1 MVVAMAGSIMLQEP
15 QHSNLK
21 EVFRAVATKADQE
34 VINLN
39 RFAAEQIT
47 NWYVDQYPD
56 DFEDKGG
63 GEIVYKHGD
72 SAKSSATSTQEEIQS
87 DMEGDDG
94 KLRFK
99 MSSKN

>member
-1 MVVAMAGSIMLQEP
+1 MVVAMAGSITLQEP

-21 EVFRAVATKADQE
+21 EVFRAIATKADE
-34 VINLN
+34 DVINLQ
-39 RFAAEQIT
+39 RYSVDKIT
-47 NWYVDQYPD
+47 EWYVNQYPE

-72 SAKSSATSTQEEIQS
+72 SVKSSATSTQEEIQS
-87 DMEGDDG
+87 DMEHDDG

-99 MSSKN
+99 MSEK

>member
-1 MVVAMAGSIMLQEP
+1 MAGSITLQEP

-21 EVFRAVATKADQE
+21 EVFRAIATKADQE

-56 DFEDKGG
+56 DFERKGNS
-63 GEIVYKHGD
+63 EVVYMQGD
-72 SAKSSATSTQEEIQS
+72 SVKSSATSTQEEIQS
-87 DMEGDDG
+87 NMEGDDG
-94 KLRFK
+94 KLRLK
-99 MSSKN
+99 MSDKN